1 MTHPHSPAQAV
12 PPITEED
19 IAEFLANNP
28 GFFERHAEL
37 LTGVVLTSPHGQR
50 AVSLQERQAEMLR
63 EKIKAHE
70 QRIMEMVRHSNENT
84 AIAQKIHQW
93 TRELA
98 QAGDPALLPGVVE
111 QGIRRLFDVPQAALR
126 LWDLAAPYAGA
137 AFTQGASADARSFAT
152 SLTQPFCGPNLGFE
166 PAGWLPDPAA
176 AQSIALLP
184 LRQGA
189 IDGSAPAFGLLVL
202 GSHDPQRFAAEMG
215 TDFLVRMAELA
226 SSALTRLR

>member
-1 MTHPHSPAQAV
+1 M
-12 PPITEED
+12 
-19 IAEFLANNP
+19 
-28 GFFERHAEL
+28 
-37 LTGVVLTSPHGQR
+37 
-50 AVSLQERQAEMLR
+50 
-63 EKIKAHE
+63 
-70 QRIMEMVRHSNENT
+70 
-84 AIAQKIHQW
+84 
-93 TRELA
+93 
-98 QAGDPALLPGVVE
+98 
-111 QGIRRLFDVPQAALR
+111 PQAALR

-137 AFTQGASADARSFAT
+137 GFAPGASADARSFAT

-189 IDGSAPAFGLLVL
+189 LDGSAPAFGLLVL

-226 SSALTRLR
+226 SSALSRLR